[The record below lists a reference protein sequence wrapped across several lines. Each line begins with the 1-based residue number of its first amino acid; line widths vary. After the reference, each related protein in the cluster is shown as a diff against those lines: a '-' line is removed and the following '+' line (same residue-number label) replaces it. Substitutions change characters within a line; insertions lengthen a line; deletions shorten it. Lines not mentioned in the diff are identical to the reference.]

1 MLKLTGSNPY
11 SIMSRNLSYYIL
23 FLIIYVLVEM
33 KQHTS
38 NFCVALLAPTK
49 FYQCKYGLGAAR
61 SLNSDTLHQSNN
73 FI

>member
-1 MLKLTGSNPY
+1 M
-11 SIMSRNLSYYIL
+11 
-23 FLIIYVLVEM
+23 YVFVEM
-33 KQHTS
+33 KQHAS

-49 FYQCKYGLGAAR
+49 FYQCKCCLGASR